1 MPRPVNPDRPR
12 EVLDAVIGH
21 LAHTGIGQFTLRGIA
36 AALGQST
43 RVLTH
48 HFADKRELLI
58 AVMRRLDEQQHHALR
73 TTEGW
78 EDPAVPVSAVVRS
91 AWERNLDEAELPMTR
106 LIREIEGLAAA
117 GRLPSAVP
125 DFVRGRAEF
134 VASCLTLR
142 GVPERT
148 ALITATMLNAT
159 FAGLQADYLT
169 TDDAERAR
177 GALDE
182 LCHWLDAAV
191 EARARMQARQG
202 DTATRARLPL

>member
-1 MPRPVNPDRPR
+1 MPRPFNPDRRR
-12 EVLDAVIGH
+12 EVLDAVIEY
-21 LAHTGIGQFTLRGIA
+21 LALTGIGQFTLRGIA

-48 HFADKRELLI
+48 HFADKQELLV
-58 AVMRRLDEQQHHALR
+58 AVMRRLDERQHEALR

-91 AWERNLDEAELPMTR
+91 AWERNLGEAELPMTR

-117 GRLPSAVP
+117 GRLPAAVP

-142 GVPERT
+142 GASEGT

-169 TDDAERAR
+169 TGDAERAR
-177 GALDE
+177 GTLDK
-182 LCHWLDAAV
+182 LCQWLDAAV
-191 EARARMQARQG
+191 EARV
-202 DTATRARLPL
+202 

>member
-1 MPRPVNPDRPR
+1 MPRPVNPVRRR

-36 AALGQST
+36 AALGRST

-48 HFADKRELLI
+48 HFADKEELLI

-73 TTEGW
+73 TTQGW
-78 EDPAVPVSAVVRS
+78 EDPAVPISAVVRS

-117 GRLPSAVP
+117 GRLPTAVP

-134 VASCLTLR
+134 VATCLTLR

-159 FAGLQADYLT
+159 FAGLQTDYLAT
-169 TDDAERAR
+169 GDTERAR
-177 GALDE
+177 GALYQ

-191 EARARMQARQG
+191 ERG
-202 DTATRARLPL
+202 